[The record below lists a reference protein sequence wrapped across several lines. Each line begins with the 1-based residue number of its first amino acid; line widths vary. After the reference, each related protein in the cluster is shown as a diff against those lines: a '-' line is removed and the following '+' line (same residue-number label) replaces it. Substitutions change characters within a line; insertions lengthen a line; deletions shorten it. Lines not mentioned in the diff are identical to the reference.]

1 MICQRLDIP
10 RWPNSHDFKTLQTIM
25 PLDAIWDAL
34 DEQQLEWDPSELA
47 IYMDPS
53 FGDDLRLLHENAKAP
68 TVLHSWG
75 HINRPCPPWMSI
87 SFQFDQ
93 VEKRWSTWIW
103 AHIFHQWQVSSF
115 ASTRRS
121 IAVHGASNLQISHAT
136 QVGFEPTG
144 SNCSPT
150 PSDVGSISHLGW
162 PADALLG
169 LDWGLNLCACCASIR
184 MN

>member
-1 MICQRLDIP
+1 MICQRLTSLDGQILM
-10 RWPNSHDFKTLQTIM
+10 TLRLSRPSC

-75 HINRPCPPWMSI
+75 HINRPCPCGCRSAFSLTRLRNGGARGFGLISSI
-87 SFQFDQ
+87 SG
-93 VEKRWSTWIW
+93 KI
-103 AHIFHQWQVSSF
+103 SSF

-169 LDWGLNLCACCASIR
+169 LDWD
-184 MN
+184 